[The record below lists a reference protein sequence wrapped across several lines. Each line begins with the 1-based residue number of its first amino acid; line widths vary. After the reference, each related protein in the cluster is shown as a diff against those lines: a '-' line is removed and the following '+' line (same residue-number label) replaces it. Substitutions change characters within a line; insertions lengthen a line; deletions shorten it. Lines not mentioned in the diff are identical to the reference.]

1 MVAQPKHDDTMSV
14 AEYFDLLRET
24 DNVKYELIDGTV
36 YAMAGAKPPHQAIT
50 SDLNGIFYN
59 ATRGTPC
66 RHFDSDTAI
75 HAASANFFFPDLT
88 VVCGDPIYV
97 EDAPIG
103 ILTNPT
109 VIVEVLSETTENTD
123 RTTKFDHYRQIATL
137 QDYVLVWQDEPRID
151 VFSRGESDT
160 WLLTHATELEA
171 AIALPSLSVTLALSE
186 VYQRVTFGAEEN
198 TAANTDSDTAE

>member
-14 AEYFDLLRET
+14 AEYFDLLRRAH
-24 DNVKYELIDGTV
+24 DVKYELIDGTV
-36 YAMAGAKPPHQAIT
+36 YAMSGAKPNHGVIETNLVGMLYGSLLGGDCAART
-50 SDLNGIFYN
+50 SNT
-59 ATRGTPC
+59 AVTSPS
-66 RHFDSDTAI
+66 HDSY
-75 HAASANFFFPDLT
+75 FFPDVT

-171 AIALPSLSVTLALSE
+171 AISLPSLSVTLALSE
-186 VYQRVTFGAEEN
+186 VYQRVTFGAADAEAEE
-198 TAANTDSDTAE
+198 